1 MYFLSDC
8 CPLTCYCCHW
18 LLSLWLLLVVL
29 LVVVVAATAVAAA
42 AAVVAV
48 ADVVAVY
55 IVYAPFGCAI
65 RGYLWPATAS
75 ARVPFEV
82 RHSHTH
88 TQSHAHT
95 VTQTHTVTRTVRRQ
109 THVWLEKIY
118 MNIS

>member
-18 LLSLWLLLVVL
+18 LLSLWLLLVV
-29 LVVVVAATAVAAA
+29 VVVAAATAVAAA
-42 AAVVAV
+42 VVAVAV

-82 RHSHTH
+82 RHSH
-88 TQSHAHT
+88 AHT
-95 VTQTHTVTRTVRRQ
+95 DTHSH
-109 THVWLEKIY
+109 THSHTHCETPDTCLA
-118 MNIS
+118 